1 MDNQRELTKDEMI
14 MMLINMLKDNGMKE
28 KSNSMYEMAAYI
40 DILERKLDAMSEELN
55 EVSNKLMEMSEKDI
69 SDKVKE
75 TVRNSVHKGKERIA
89 DIKVKVSE
97 IKADIRTKAI
107 SIVND
112 VKLKGMSALN
122 RVAEMT
128 GIKWKLKSL
137 DEKIKGGIADTEQT
151 IARIENFTAGMK
163 IANAQFANSF
173 RALVGKDDKE
183 LVDADKKGLVTKL
196 LTGPWKWQKNVYE
209 GMCRNIEGMIKR
221 IDNLSME
228 VRSRDAGRS
237 VEAEA
242 VDTVEMDYEDIEII
256 EPRDSMMK
264 VAEEDKYEVVVKN
277 GKGR

>member
-75 TVRNSVHKGKERIA
+75 TVRNSVHKGRERIA

-112 VKLKGMSALN
+112 VKVKGMSALN

-183 LVDADKKGLVTKL
+183 LVDADKKGLATKV

-221 IDNLSME
+221 LDNLSME
-228 VRSRDAGRS
+228 VRSRDAGIS

-242 VDTVEMDYEDIEII
+242 VDTVEMDYEDIEIS
-256 EPRDSMMK
+256 EPGDSVLK
-264 VAEEDKYEVVVKN
+264 VAEEDKYEVVV
-277 GKGR
+277 GKPIKR

>member
-1 MDNQRELTKDEMI
+1 MDNQRELTKDEII
-14 MMLINMLKDNGMKE
+14 MMLINMLKNNGMKE

-112 VKLKGMSALN
+112 VKLKGMSVLN

-173 RALVGKDDKE
+173 RVLMGKNEKE
-183 LVDADKKGLVTKL
+183 LAGTDKKGLVTKL

-228 VRSRDAGRS
+228 VRRRDAGRS

-242 VDTVEMDYEDIEII
+242 VDTEVMDYGEIEIS
-256 EPRDSMMK
+256 EPRDSKMK
-264 VAEEDKYEVVVKN
+264 VAEEDKYEVVVRN

>member
-151 IARIENFTAGMK
+151 IARIENFTAGMN

-173 RALVGKDDKE
+173 RVLMGKNEKE
-183 LVDADKKGLVTKL
+183 LAGTDKKGLVTKL

-256 EPRDSMMK
+256 EPGDSKMK

>member
-40 DILERKLDAMSEELN
+40 DILERKLEAMSEELN
-55 EVSNKLMEMSEKDI
+55 AVSNRLMEMSEKDI

-75 TVRNSVHKGKERIA
+75 TVRNSVHRGRERIA

-112 VKLKGMSALN
+112 VKVKGMSALN
-122 RVAEMT
+122 RVVEMT
-128 GIKWKLKSL
+128 GIKWKLKSI

-151 IARIENFTAGMK
+151 IERIESFTAGMK
-163 IANAQFANSF
+163 IANAQYANSF
-173 RALVGKDDKE
+173 RALVGKEDKE
-183 LVDADKKGLVTKL
+183 LVGADKKGLVTKL

-209 GMCRNIEGMIKR
+209 GMSRNIEGMIKR
-221 IDNLSME
+221 LDNLSME
-228 VRSRDAGRS
+228 VRRRDAGRS

-242 VDTVEMDYEDIEII
+242 VDTVEMDYEEIDIG
-256 EPRDSMMK
+256 EPGDSVLK
-264 VAEEDKYEVVVKN
+264 VAEEDKYEVVVRN